1 MSKFLLAID
10 VGNTQTVVGIY
21 EKGQTASGNPATG
34 LVGHWRIATVADR
47 TEDELAVLIGGFLA
61 VDGRDFQEDIYGVA
75 ISSGVPRVTASLRQ
89 MVSRYLDCEPV
100 VIAPGI
106 KTGISILYDNPRE
119 VGADRIANA
128 AGAYDL
134 CQSACVV
141 VDFGTGT
148 TFDAIS
154 DKGEYLGGAIAP
166 GVEISLDALVGRAAA
181 LRAVDLTEPRSV
193 IGKSTVESIQSG
205 VLYGYAA
212 QVDGICDLFAAEMRG
227 AVSESAASG
236 STASEPATA
245 QTAAPAAAGE
255 VKILATGGIADNIVP
270 FTSSIKRVEP
280 WLTLHGLRI
289 IWEKNQ

>member
-1 MSKFLLAID
+1 MSQFLLAID

-21 EKGQTASGNPATG
+21 EEGRTTSGNPAAG

-47 TEDELAVLIGGFLA
+47 TEDELAVLIDGFLA
-61 VDGRDFQEDIYGVA
+61 ADGRDFQEDIYGVA

-89 MVSRYLDCEPV
+89 MVSRYIRCEPV
-100 VIAPGI
+100 VIAPGV
-106 KTGISILYDNPRE
+106 KSGISILYDNPRE

-134 CQSACVV
+134 CQSACIV

-166 GVEISLDALVGRAAA
+166 GVEVSLDALVGRAAA

-212 QVDGICDLFAAEMRG
+212 QVDGICDLFTAEMQG
-227 AVSESAASG
+227 AFPQSA
-236 STASEPATA
+236 ASEPAAEPTA
-245 QTAAPAAAGE
+245 SPAAAGE

-270 FTSSIKRVEP
+270 FTSSIKKTEP